1 MKVLF
6 LDIDGVVNSRS
17 TTDFKNNLW
26 PVDNYMAFL
35 VGKIQLDT
43 GCLVVLSSSWRH
55 HPDGVAAA
63 RKIVAIEDVTP
74 SLSGIRGDEINA
86 WLSKYSVER
95 YAILDDD
102 SDFYPDQ
109 PLFKTTFEH
118 GLTKEIAEQVTKY
131 LNGEAEYGRANQT
144 TAKNNRSL

>member
-17 TTDFKNNLW
+17 TTNFKDLY
-26 PVDNYMAFL
+26 PLDPHMAFM

-43 GCLVVLSSSWRH
+43 GCEVVLSSSWRY
-55 HPDGVAAA
+55 HPEAVGVVE
-63 RKIVAIEDVTP
+63 RRIVKLLDST
-74 SLSGIRGDEINA
+74 SLGSANFYPGGERTRGDEVKE
-86 WLSKYSVER
+86 WLEEHPDVTR

-109 PLFKTTFEH
+109 PLFQTTFEH
-118 GLTKEIAEQVTKY
+118 GLTEEIARKVTEY
-131 LNGEAEYGRANQT
+131 LNG
-144 TAKNNRSL
+144 